1 MTNVA
6 EQDIKTI
13 NGWVERVDT
22 RLDKLTEAVEQLR
35 LGQLRFEMLLTQISD
50 GQKQYLT
57 PTSLGHTKVLK
68 DIQEMDD
75 RLRDLQRTSLERQRV
90 IDKAETYMKRLDEM
104 DKSLSRVWRTITWIA
119 AAAGTIGIALVIK
132 WLETIIVRPNL
143 YKAAMLSLW
152 GG

>member
-1 MTNVA
+1 MA
-6 EQDIKTI
+6 EQDVKTI

-35 LGQLRFEMLLTQISD
+35 LGQLRFEMMLTQISD

-57 PTSLGHTKVLK
+57 PSSFDHVKILK
-68 DIQEMDD
+68 DIG
-75 RLRDLQRTSLERQRV
+75 DLDERVRELKRVSEERQSV
-90 IDKAETYMKRLDEM
+90 VDSSKVYMVKVDEM
-104 DKSLSRVWRTITWIA
+104 ERSLGRVWRTFTWFA
-119 AAAGTIGIALVIK
+119 AALGTIGIALVIK

>member
-1 MTNVA
+1 MA
-6 EQDIKTI
+6 EQDVKTI

-35 LGQLRFEMLLTQISD
+35 LAQLRFEMLLSQISD

-57 PTSLGHTKVLK
+57 PSSFDHVKILK
-68 DIQEMDD
+68 DIG
-75 RLRDLQRTSLERQRV
+75 DLDERVRELKRVSEERQSV
-90 IDKAETYMKRLDEM
+90 VDSSKVYMVKVDEM
-104 DKSLSRVWRTITWIA
+104 ERSLGRVWRTFTWFA
-119 AAAGTIGIALVIK
+119 AALGTIGIALVIK